1 MIHDK
6 ITIYAEQIRP
16 AQIPET
22 YELRSIT
29 GRAPFDED
37 WKAWS
42 IYTRKEDDPI
52 RIQLQQEIGEYN
64 AVIEAFHSEP
74 DFMQFFVQNGLAVTR
89 QQITENFSAEL
100 AEKLFTIRD
109 YLFAQQIYTY
119 EDWLFDPSGMPEYKL
134 IPDGMF
140 KESVLM
146 IENPTDDER
155 DVTYYLCE
163 HFEKHGLLPENVD
176 YEDGSEI
183 NYGYGW
189 FECYEQARECME
201 HPDVRVL
208 KAMELLKNAGYLA
221 VCSVRPK
228 EFHPAW
234 SVRKKSDCSVDVYVL
249 DPKYT
254 EDGEM
259 MEQLRTVLKSCG
271 LFGAYSMK
279 IETYTFLVPKMD
291 GKIHTR
297 TNDAESLEVYDAET
311 GTGCQLCFNRTL
323 AQAEDLARENGCTA
337 FFFGTDALP
346 SKAGFYRSDDGGESY
361 QLVRTSGELFELS
374 DVEAFVQECD
384 CGVSYLLDVDD
395 FAEALMSFRGEV

>member
-1 MIHDK
+1 MLHDK
-6 ITIYAEQIRP
+6 TTIYAEQIRP
-16 AQIPET
+16 AQIPAE
-22 YELRSIT
+22 YELRPII
-29 GRAPFDED
+29 GRATFDED

-42 IYTRKEDDPI
+42 IYTRKEDDPV

-64 AVIEAFHSEP
+64 TVIEAIHSEP
-74 DFMQFFVQNGLAVTR
+74 DFMQFFLQHGLAVTR

-100 AEKLFTIRD
+100 ADKIFTLRR

-119 EDWLFDPSGMPEYKL
+119 EDWLFDPIGMPEYQL

-163 HFEKHGLLPENVD
+163 HFEKHGLLPENED
-176 YEDGSEI
+176 HEDGTEI
-183 NYGYGW
+183 DYGYNW
-189 FECYEQARECME
+189 FECYEQARESME
-201 HPDVRVL
+201 RPDVRVL
-208 KAMELLKNAGYLA
+208 KAMELLKEAGYLA

-234 SVRKKSDCSVDVYVL
+234 SAGKKSDCSLDVYLL
-249 DPKYT
+249 DQKYA
-254 EDGEM
+254 EDGEV

-279 IETYTFLVPKMD
+279 IETYTFLVPEMD
-291 GKIHTR
+291 GGIHAG
-297 TNDAESLEVYDAET
+297 TNDAESLEVYDADT

-323 AQAEDLARENGCTA
+323 AQAQDMARENGCTA

-346 SKAGFYRSDDGGESY
+346 SKAEYYRSEDGCKTY
-361 QLVRTSGELFELS
+361 QLVRTSEELYELS

-395 FAEALMSFRGEV
+395 FVEALMVFRGEV